1 MSTKISRL
9 ATGVFAVLMGVAVL
23 GVSTAWADEQLED
36 KTISTTCG
44 AGTEKECATKD
55 VVDCEIDFHFK
66 IGKDVFEFGFKETNC
81 KKIGEV
87 PIYKDMQERSVLS
100 GSCSI
105 LNPFL
110 GMPSGSGC
118 S

>member
-1 MSTKISRL
+1 MKISRL
-9 ATGVFAVLMGVAVL
+9 AAGVFTVLMGVAVL
-23 GVSTAWADEQLED
+23 GVGTAWAEEQLEGG
-36 KTISTTCG
+36 TISTTCG

-55 VVDCEIDFHFK
+55 IVDCEISFHFK
-66 IGKDVFEFGFKETNC
+66 ISRTEFEFGFKESNC
-81 KKIGEV
+81 RVVGQV
-87 PIYKDMQERSVLS
+87 PIYKDLQEKSSLS
-100 GSCSI
+100 GSCSL